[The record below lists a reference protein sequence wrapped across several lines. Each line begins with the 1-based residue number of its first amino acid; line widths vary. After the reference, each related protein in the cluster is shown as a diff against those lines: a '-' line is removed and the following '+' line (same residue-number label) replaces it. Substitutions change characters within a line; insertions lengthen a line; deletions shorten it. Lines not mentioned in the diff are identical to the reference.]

1 MHHNSV
7 LLRQREGMKRKCTAA
22 ARCKTWVCGRSLAGI
37 ARSNPAGAWLSVS
50 CDFCVLSGRGL
61 CDGPITCPRE
71 SYRLCLGVCVIE
83 CDQTTII
90 LTPYSEQV
98 EKAGLRK
105 KGRKKEKRKKERKKE
120 RKKK

>member
-1 MHHNSV
+1 
-7 LLRQREGMKRKCTAA
+7 
-22 ARCKTWVCGRSLAGI
+22 
-37 ARSNPAGAWLSVS
+37 
-50 CDFCVLSGRGL
+50 
-61 CDGPITCPRE
+61 
-71 SYRLCLGVCVIE
+71 VCVIE